1 MHDRVA
7 LTRCS
12 LENLTIL
19 YVQLTASILNPVRRL
34 QHTRG
39 NCNARTPSAQPARY
53 HFLSETQVAVA
64 DAIVKH

>member
-1 MHDRVA
+1 MTSPLGGGKRKLIMHDRVA

-39 NCNARTPSAQPARY
+39 NCNARTPSA
-53 HFLSETQVAVA
+53 
-64 DAIVKH
+64 